1 MAFSTPVFR
10 QPSNPETYFL
20 TRAGGLGVMTSP
32 LQGED
37 RRFDS
42 APAHHSRRKQ
52 KMLGQNFLIDQ
63 NVADRIISEA
73 SISYGEKV
81 LEIGPGR
88 GVLTERLVTESDLL
102 AVEKDRWLAVVL
114 KQKFGDQAEIV
125 EADILKFD
133 IPDVDVIVANLPY
146 SISSPILFRLF
157 EYDWNRAILMFQEEF
172 ANRLIAKP
180 GSKTYGRLS
189 VMANH
194 YAKTSKLFK
203 VSKTAF
209 QPQPKVH
216 SQVVRLVRHEPDYDL
231 LDFSTFSEVVRSIF
245 THRRK
250 KIRNCLKLTFP
261 SLEVNDFDYVNER
274 AEVLSP
280 NQIAELSNQIFSKL
294 SE

>member
-1 MAFSTPVFR
+1 
-10 QPSNPETYFL
+10 
-20 TRAGGLGVMTSP
+20 
-32 LQGED
+32 
-37 RRFDS
+37 
-42 APAHHSRRKQ
+42 
-52 KMLGQNFLIDQ
+52 MLGQNFLINQ
-63 NVADRIISEA
+63 NIADRIVSEA
-73 SISYGEKV
+73 SITSGEKV

-88 GVLTERLVTESDLL
+88 GVLTERLVTQSDLL

-114 KQKFGDQAEIV
+114 KQKFGKQAEIV
-125 EADILKFD
+125 EADILKFE
-133 IPDVDVIVANLPY
+133 IPDIDVIVANLPY

-157 EYDWNRAILMFQEEF
+157 DYNWNRAILMFQEEF
-172 ANRLIAKP
+172 ANRLIARP

-194 YAKTSKLFK
+194 YAKTTKLFK

-216 SQVVRLVRHEPDYDL
+216 SQVVRLVRHEPDYKL
-231 LDFSTFSEVVRSIF
+231 SDFTTFSKVVKSIF

-261 SLEVNDFDYVNER
+261 DLEINNLNFIDER

-280 NQIAELSNQIFSKL
+280 SQIADLSNQIFKRL

>member
-1 MAFSTPVFR
+1 
-10 QPSNPETYFL
+10 
-20 TRAGGLGVMTSP
+20 MTSP

-52 KMLGQNFLIDQ
+52 KMLGQNFLIDS
-63 NVADRIISEA
+63 NISKRIVDSAEVRK
-73 SISYGEKV
+73 GEKV

-88 GVLTERLVTESDLL
+88 GALTELL
-102 AVEKDRWLAVVL
+102 SSKANLIAIEKDKWLAVVL
-114 KQKFGDQAEIV
+114 KQKFKENVEII
-125 EADILKFD
+125 EGDILNWE
-133 IPDVDVIVANLPY
+133 IPPIDVIVANLPY

-157 EYDWNRAILMFQEEF
+157 NYEWSRAVLMFQEEF
-172 ANRLIAKP
+172 ANRLVAKP
-180 GSKTYGRLS
+180 GSKIYGRLT

-194 YAKTSKLFK
+194 FVSIKKLFK

-216 SQVVRLVRHEPDYDL
+216 SQVVKLIRREPDYI
-231 LDFSTFSEVVRSIF
+231 LDDFNTFEKVVRSIF

-250 KIRNCLKLTFP
+250 KVRNCIKITFP
-261 SLEVNDFDYVNER
+261 DIDVEKLKFMDLR
-274 AEVLSP
+274 AEILKPSE
-280 NQIAELSNQIFSKL
+280 IAELSNSIFAIK

>member
-1 MAFSTPVFR
+1 
-10 QPSNPETYFL
+10 
-20 TRAGGLGVMTSP
+20 MTSP

-52 KMLGQNFLIDQ
+52 KMLGQNFLINQ
-63 NVADRIISEA
+63 NIADRIVSEA
-73 SISYGEKV
+73 SITSGEKV

-88 GVLTERLVTESDLL
+88 GVLTERLVTQSDLL

-114 KQKFGDQAEIV
+114 KQKFGKQAEIV
-125 EADILKFD
+125 EADILKFE
-133 IPDVDVIVANLPY
+133 IPDIDVIVANLPY

-157 EYDWNRAILMFQEEF
+157 DYNWNRAILMFQEEF
-172 ANRLIAKP
+172 ANRLIARP

-194 YAKTSKLFK
+194 YAKTTKLFK

-216 SQVVRLVRHEPDYDL
+216 SQVVRLVRHEPDYEL
-231 LDFSTFSEVVRSIF
+231 SDFTTFSKVVKSIF

-261 SLEVNDFDYVNER
+261 NLEINNLNFLDER

-280 NQIAELSNQIFSKL
+280 SQIADLSNQIFKRL

>member
-1 MAFSTPVFR
+1 
-10 QPSNPETYFL
+10 
-20 TRAGGLGVMTSP
+20 MTSP

-63 NVADRIISEA
+63 KIADRIVAEA
-73 SISYGEKV
+73 SIEDGERI

-88 GVLTERLVTESDLL
+88 GVLTERLVPLGKLL
-102 AVEKDRWLAVVL
+102 AVEKDRWLSVVL
-114 KQKFGDQAEIV
+114 KQKFADLAEIV
-125 EADILKFD
+125 EDDILKFD
-133 IPDVDVIVANLPY
+133 IPKIDVIVANLPY

-157 EYDWNRAILMFQEEF
+157 DFEWNRAILMFQEEF

-194 YAKTSKLFK
+194 YAKITKLFK

-216 SQVVRLVRHEPDYDL
+216 SQVVRLVRHSPDYEL
-231 LDFSTFSEVVRSIF
+231 VDFGNFKKVVKSIF

-261 SLEVNDFDYVNER
+261 DIKVDDLKHMNQR
-274 AEVLSP
+274 AEVLTP
-280 NQIAELSNQIFSKL
+280 KQIANLSNQIFERL

>member
-1 MAFSTPVFR
+1 
-10 QPSNPETYFL
+10 
-20 TRAGGLGVMTSP
+20 MTSP

-52 KMLGQNFLIDQ
+52 KMLGQNFLID
-63 NVADRIISEA
+63 NNIANKIVNLA
-73 SISYGEKV
+73 SIKDGEKI

-88 GVLTERLVTESDLL
+88 GILTELLVDKGKLL

-114 KQKFGDQAEIV
+114 KQKFADRAEIV
-125 EADILKFD
+125 EDDILKFEVPE
-133 IPDVDVIVANLPY
+133 IDVIVANLPY

-157 EYDWNRAILMFQEEF
+157 NYKWKRAVLMFQEEF
-172 ANRLIAKP
+172 ANRLVARP
-180 GSKTYGRLS
+180 GSKVYGRLS

-194 YAKTSKLFK
+194 YVDTRKLFK

-209 QPQPKVH
+209 QPQPKIH
-216 SQVVRLVRHEPDYDL
+216 SQVVQLVRRKPDYE
-231 LDFSTFSEVVRSIF
+231 LDDFDTFEEVVRSIF

-250 KIRNCLKLTFP
+250 KIRNCLKLNFKDIEVDD
-261 SLEVNDFDYVNER
+261 LENMDER
-274 AEVLSP
+274 AEVLKPSE
-280 NQIAELSNQIFSKL
+280 IAALSNTIFARK